1 MWPPPASAC
10 VAFPLAADLAV
21 QALSRVS
28 VCNALPGWVSALGCD
43 ARFNTQLFLFLFLP
57 VTLLGYWAG
66 PSRNWKI
73 VWIAFCSIVFYSMWD
88 VRFVLLLAAAAAVDF
103 YVALRIEGAGTNAKL
118 RKAWILVSLAFNLGI
133 LAVFKYAIFV
143 AANARSVFDL
153 LGMPVHIPGFSI
165 VLPVG
170 ISFFTFKTL
179 SYTIDVYR
187 GDQVACREPLKYLAF
202 ISLFPE
208 LVAGPIVRYSTL
220 GEELDALPRKLPWNY
235 FATGITLFAI
245 GLFKKAVIADLIAA
259 RVDPLWA
266 HTASLTFGT
275 AWQAA
280 LGYTL
285 QLYFDFSGY
294 SDMAMG
300 LGAMLGLRFPINFLA
315 PYQALNPS
323 DFWRRWHISLS
334 TWLRDYLYIPLG
346 GNRKGE
352 GRAKVNLMIVMLL
365 GGLWHGANW
374 TFVVWGG
381 YHGLLLVLYQATRGG
396 WDKMPRLVQ
405 RLLTFF
411 LVVLGWV
418 MFRAPTVAIAG
429 HVYRAL
435 FAFGGIATLASVLPV
450 LLALLAVIAFTML
463 AKPSS
468 QIEFSFTPAR
478 AVLVAVMLV
487 AAILMVGSGSSPFLY
502 YQF

>member
-1 MWPPPASAC
+1 MPDLVAGGLARLSLCDSLPAGIEAM
-10 VAFPLAADLAV
+10 
-21 QALSRVS
+21 
-28 VCNALPGWVSALGCD
+28 GCD

-57 VTLLGYWAG
+57 LTLLGYWAV

-73 VWIAFCSIVFYSMWD
+73 AWVAFCSVVFYSLWD
-88 VRFVLLLAAAAAVDF
+88 MRFVLLLAVAAAIDF
-103 YVALRIEGAGTNAKL
+103 FVALRIEGAGEDRRR
-118 RKAWILVSLAFNLGI
+118 RKAWLLASIVFNLGI
-133 LAVFKYAIFV
+133 LAVFKYAIF
-143 AANARSVFDL
+143 ARDNAQSLFDL
-153 LGMPVHIPGFSI
+153 FGVDHQLPGFSI

-220 GEELDALPRKLPWNY
+220 GEQLDHLPRRLPWNY
-235 FATGITLFAI
+235 FATGLTLFAI
-245 GLFKKAVIADLIAA
+245 GLFKKAVIADTVAA
-259 RVDPLWA
+259 YVAVYWADPGGLSFGQAWA
-266 HTASLTFGT
+266 
-275 AWQAA
+275 AA

-300 LGAMLGLRFPINFLA
+300 LGAMLALRFPINFMA

-346 GNRKGE
+346 GNRKGV
-352 GRAKVNLMIVMLL
+352 GRAKVNLLIVMTL

-374 TFVVWGG
+374 TFVAWGV
-381 YHGLLLVLYQATRGG
+381 YHGLMLVLYQSVRGP
-396 WDKMPRLVQ
+396 WDSMNEWVQ
-405 RLLTFF
+405 RILMF
-411 LVVLGWV
+411 LVAVVGWV
-418 MFRAPTVAIAG
+418 MFRAPTLQVAG
-429 HVYRAL
+429 QVYRAMVDL
-435 FAFGGIATLASVLPV
+435 PSLLSVVPLAPLLLVLA
-450 LLALLAVIAFTML
+450 ALIAFTML
-463 AKPSS
+463 ATPTGRMQLK
-468 QIEFSFTPAR
+468 FTPWR
-478 AVLVAVMLV
+478 AILV
-487 AAILMVGSGSSPFLY
+487 AAMLAVAILKVGAGSSPFLY

>member
-1 MWPPPASAC
+1 MLPLGGLGLAGRL
-10 VAFPLAADLAV
+10 PLA
-21 QALSRVS
+21 RVS
-28 VCNALPGWVSALGCD
+28 VCDPLPDWVSSLGCD

-57 VTLLGYWAG
+57 VALLGYWAVA
-66 PSRNWKI
+66 SRNWKI
-73 VWIAFCSIVFYSMWD
+73 VWIAACSIVFYSMWD
-88 VRFVLLLAAAAAVDF
+88 ARFVLLLATAAAVDF
-103 YVALRIEGAGTNAKL
+103 YVALRIEAAGEDRPR
-118 RKAWILVSLAFNLGI
+118 RKRWLFASILFNLGI
-133 LAVFKYAIFV
+133 LAIFKYALF
-143 AANARSVFDL
+143 ARDNAQSLFDL
-153 LGMPVHIPGFSI
+153 LGVDYQLPGFSI

-220 GEELDALPRKLPWNY
+220 GEQLDRLPRRVPWN
-235 FATGITLFAI
+235 FMATGVTLFAI
-245 GLFKKAVIADLIAA
+245 GLFKKAVVADLVANRI
-259 RVDPLWA
+259 DDLWA
-266 HTASLTFGT
+266 APGALTFAQGW
-275 AWQAA
+275 AAA
-280 LGYTL
+280 LGYTV

-346 GNRKGE
+346 GNRKGP
-352 GRAKVNLMIVMLL
+352 GRAKVNLLLVMLL

-374 TFVVWGG
+374 TFVAWGA
-381 YHGLLLVLYQATRGG
+381 YHGVLLVLYQTVRPG
-396 WDKMPRLVQ
+396 WDRMPAIAQ
-405 RLLTFF
+405 RLLMF
-411 LVVLGWV
+411 LLAVVGWV
-418 MFRAPTVAIAG
+418 TFRATSLGQAMQVYGAMVDVASLG
-429 HVYRAL
+429 SLVAL
-435 FAFGGIATLASVLPV
+435 LPF
-450 LLALLAVIAFTML
+450 LLALAAIIAFTML
-463 AKPSS
+463 ARPTGEM
-468 QIEFSFTPAR
+468 QFRFTAPR
-478 AVLVAVMLV
+478 AFAVALLLF
-487 AAILMVGSGSSPFLY
+487 AAVLMVGSGSSPFLY

>member
-1 MWPPPASAC
+1 MEALAGSA
-10 VAFPLAADLAV
+10 ARL
-21 QALSRVS
+21 S
-28 VCNALPGWVSALGCD
+28 VCEGLPSWVDALGCD
-43 ARFNTQLFLFLFLP
+43 ARFNTHLFLFLFLP
-57 VTLLGYWAG
+57 LTLAGYWAV
-66 PSRNWKI
+66 PNRNWKI
-73 VWIAFCSIVFYSMWD
+73 VWIAFCSIVFYSLWD
-88 VRFVLLLAAAAAVDF
+88 MRFVLLLAVAAAVDF
-103 YVALRIEGAGTNAKL
+103 VVALRIEAAGEDRRR
-118 RKAWILVSLAFNLGI
+118 RKAWLLISIVFTLGLLAF
-133 LAVFKYAIFV
+133 FKYTLFA
-143 AANARSVFDL
+143 AANANSVLALAGSDYR
-153 LGMPVHIPGFSI
+153 MPLPHI

-187 GDQVACREPLKYLAF
+187 GQLPACREPLKYLAF

-220 GEELDALPRKLPWNY
+220 NEQLDQLPRRLPWDF

-245 GLFKKAVIADLIAA
+245 GLFKKAVVADWVAGRIDGYWADPAA
-259 RVDPLWA
+259 LNFATGW
-266 HTASLTFGT
+266 L
-275 AWQAA
+275 AA

-300 LGAMLGLRFPINFLA
+300 LGAMLALRFPINFRA

-346 GNRKGE
+346 GNRNGPS
-352 GRAKVNLMIVMLL
+352 RAKVNLLIVMLL

-381 YHGLLLVLYQATRGG
+381 YHGLLLVLYQSMRGG
-396 WDKMPRLVQ
+396 WDAMPKPVQ
-405 RLLTFF
+405 RLVTLF
-411 LVVLGWV
+411 LVVIGWV
-418 MFRAPTVAIAG
+418 TFRAPTLEVAG
-429 HVYRAL
+429 QVYAAMFSVL
-435 FAFGGIATLASVLPV
+435 GAPTLLGVLPV
-450 LLALLAVIAFTML
+450 LLAFLAILAFTMVATPTGEMRL
-463 AKPSS
+463 R
-468 QIEFSFTPAR
+468 FTMPR
-478 AVLVAVMLV
+478 AVGVAVILLVAIV
-487 AAILMVGSGSSPFLY
+487 MVGSGSSPFLY

>member
-1 MWPPPASAC
+1 M
-10 VAFPLAADLAV
+10 AFPLPADLAAGLPA
-21 QALSRVS
+21 ALARVS
-28 VCNALPGWVSALGCD
+28 LCDALPAWLSSLGCD

-57 VTLLGYWAG
+57 LTLLGYWAG

-73 VWIAFCSIVFYSMWD
+73 LWVAFCSIVFYSFWD
-88 VRFVLLLAAAAAVDF
+88 VRFVFLLAAAAAVDF
-103 YVALRIEGAGTNAKL
+103 LVALQIEKTDHKKRWL
-118 RKAWILVSLAFNLGI
+118 LISIVFNLGI
-133 LAVFKYAIFV
+133 LALFKYAIF
-143 AANARSVFDL
+143 ASDNARGLFRL
-153 LGMPVHIPGFSI
+153 LDIPVQVPYPHI

-170 ISFFTFKTL
+170 ISFFTFKTM

-187 GDQVACREPLKYLAF
+187 GQLKACREPLKYLAF

-220 GEELDALPRKLPWNY
+220 NEQLDQLPRRLPWNY
-235 FATGITLFAI
+235 FSTGLTLFAI
-245 GLFKKAVIADLIAA
+245 GLFKKAVVADLVAA
-259 RVDPLWA
+259 RIDPLWA
-266 HTASLTFGT
+266 HPGTLTFATGW
-275 AWQAA
+275 AAA

-334 TWLRDYLYIPLG
+334 TFLRDYLYIPLG
-346 GNRKGE
+346 GSRKGE

-374 TFVVWGG
+374 TFVVWGA
-381 YHGLLLVLYQATRGG
+381 YHGILLVLYQSTRAG
-396 WDKMPRLVQ
+396 WDAMNAWVQ
-405 RLLTFF
+405 RILTFL
-411 LVVLGWV
+411 LVVVGWV
-418 MFRAPTVAIAG
+418 IFRAPSLHVAGQVYLAMASIASLG
-429 HVYRAL
+429 AVVAWAP
-435 FAFGGIATLASVLPV
+435 F
-450 LLALLAVIAFTML
+450 LLAAVALIAFTML
-463 AKPSS
+463 ATPSS
-468 QIEFSFTPAR
+468 QLRFRFTPSHA
-478 AVLVAVMLV
+478 ALTSLMLV